1 MTIEKKVNEKFRG
14 CTRGDRHRRRKHK
27 MLRRRV
33 VGVLFLVTLA
43 VTGAIGFKAF
53 LSGRIYNNEEEFKL
67 YAENQFEEDTLFEVD
82 GKTEKIYEY
91 GSPISYAADYDI
103 VDNEKAENFRQLK
116 IQEIKQEWSGRASK
130 EKDAKDALIVK
141 SAVYETGNGA
151 LSVVIHN
158 TGSREKGLDMV
169 KLSSSVDTYLLSKET
184 GSQMV
189 PEQVFLPDYRSVC
202 SERVTEYFEN
212 DYDGERL
219 SEGWKEYVSDSP
231 ENFNDFMITESYVTF
246 FFKEGTVADKS
257 EGIISV
263 KIEKE
268 KLQDT
273 LRSAVLERYVDPS
286 KPMVALTYDDGP
298 GGKSEEEILN
308 CLESSNT
315 VATFFYTGNRV
326 DNAPDK
332 IDRARSMGCEIG
344 NHTWNHPVLTKL
356 TDKEVEE
363 QINKTNEAI
372 KSACGAYPTVFR
384 PSYGATNE
392 NVNKAA
398 NMPVIMW
405 SVDTLDWKSRNA
417 DKIFESMKSKE
428 SLDGKIILMH
438 SLYDTTAE
446 ATKKLVP
453 WLKEKGYQTVT
464 VSELIKY
471 RYGEDGQDGKVY
483 R

>member
-1 MTIEKKVNEKFRG
+1 
-14 CTRGDRHRRRKHK
+14 
-27 MLRRRV
+27 
-33 VGVLFLVTLA
+33 
-43 VTGAIGFKAF
+43 
-53 LSGRIYNNEEEFKL
+53 
-67 YAENQFEEDTLFEVD
+67 
-82 GKTEKIYEY
+82 
-91 GSPISYAADYDI
+91 
-103 VDNEKAENFRQLK
+103 
-116 IQEIKQEWSGRASK
+116 
-130 EKDAKDALIVK
+130 
-141 SAVYETGNGA
+141 
-151 LSVVIHN
+151 
-158 TGSREKGLDMV
+158 
-169 KLSSSVDTYLLSKET
+169 
-184 GSQMV
+184 
-189 PEQVFLPDYRSVC
+189 
-202 SERVTEYFEN
+202 
-212 DYDGERL
+212 
-219 SEGWKEYVSDSP
+219 
-231 ENFNDFMITESYVTF
+231 
-246 FFKEGTVADKS
+246 
-257 EGIISV
+257 
-263 KIEKE
+263 
-268 KLQDT
+268 
-273 LRSAVLERYVDPS
+273 
-286 KPMVALTYDDGP
+286 MVALTYDDGP

-417 DKIFESMKSKE
+417 DKIFESVKSKE